1 MLGLSIDK
9 PLILIHMAI
18 KKLGF
23 LRNFKREPEPSKIRQ
38 SRIGLGLLSDPSLL
52 VNTQNDES
60 LSFGCKDNDGRYGL
74 ISHSLITPCCSIGVS
89 ENQKN
94 FMTLR

>member
-1 MLGLSIDK
+1 MV
-9 PLILIHMAI
+9 PI

-38 SRIGLGLLSDPSLL
+38 SRIGLGHGSDPSLL

-74 ISHSLITPCCSIGVS
+74 ISHSLITPGHVANVTREFYEIFCKIVG
-89 ENQKN
+89 KN
-94 FMTLR
+94 